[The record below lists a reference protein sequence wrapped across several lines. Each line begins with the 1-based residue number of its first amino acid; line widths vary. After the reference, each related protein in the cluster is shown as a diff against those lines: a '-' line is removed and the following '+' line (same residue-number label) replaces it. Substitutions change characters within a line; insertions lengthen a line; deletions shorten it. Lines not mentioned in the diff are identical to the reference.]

1 MGHACRF
8 LGGRVRPYALQFV
21 LFGIV
26 LAGGDLLASQSAG
39 NAELFDRLD
48 SDRNG
53 RVTASEVTS
62 SHERVF
68 QRLLRRGDVD
78 GDKALTRDEFL
89 AALVPSRPEKE
100 IEAKLPATFPQ
111 ADAVRWLLLT
121 MDTSGNSWIEAEEVP
136 QDLKP
141 VFERMVERLDGN
153 KNGVLERVE
162 LSRGGPPLAQ
172 IAGRFVQREGID
184 VAAEL
189 RKLERTLGK
198 AANRFELQRV
208 PLERLGDPKQARE
221 IFGQLDGNGNGQIEP
236 AEVPEPFQ
244 RPLQRLTRFADRNGD
259 GRLSE
264 REFLTGG
271 KRLAQRQAQQAEME
285 RKRERSMPDGESM
298 SREESMPGAE
308 STPAK

>member
-1 MGHACRF
+1 MLPVSHFLCRALRAFQVPF
-8 LGGRVRPYALQFV
+8 LLV
-21 LFGIV
+21 LV
-26 LAGGDLLASQSAG
+26 MVVGGDVFASPPAG
-39 NAELFDRLD
+39 SVELFNRLD
-48 SDRNG
+48 GDTNG
-53 RVTASEVTS
+53 RVTASEVPPS
-62 SHERVF
+62 QERLF
-68 QRLLRRGDVD
+68 RRLLRRGDAN
-78 GDKALTRDEFL
+78 GDKALTQVEFL

-100 IEAKLPATFPQ
+100 IEAKQPATLPQ
-111 ADAVRWLLLT
+111 ADAVRWLLLA

-136 QDLKP
+136 EDLQP
-141 VFERMVERLDGN
+141 VFERMLERLDGN
-153 KNGVLERVE
+153 TNGVLERVE

-244 RPLQRLTRFADRNGD
+244 RPLQRLTRLADRNGD
-259 GRLSE
+259 GQLSE
-264 REFLTGG
+264 REFLAGA
-271 KRLAQRQAQQAEME
+271 KRMSQRQAQQ
-285 RKRERSMPDGESM
+285 RSAIESVRDRTMPEAESM
-298 SREESMPGAE
+298 SREESMPAE
-308 STPAK
+308 